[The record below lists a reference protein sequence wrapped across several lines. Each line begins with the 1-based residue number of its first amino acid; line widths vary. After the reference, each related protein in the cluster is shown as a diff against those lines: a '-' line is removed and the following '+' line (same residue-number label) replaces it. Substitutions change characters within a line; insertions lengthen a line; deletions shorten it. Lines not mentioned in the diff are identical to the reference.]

1 VSITVRPGAERGLS
15 RLTWLDSRHSFSFG
29 EYRDP
34 AHMGFRALRVL
45 NDDRVLGS
53 GGFSQHPH
61 RDMEILTWVVDGTLE
76 HADSMGNGSMIQTG
90 EAQLMTAGTGIT
102 HSEFNHSATEPVH
115 FLQIWF
121 LPDRLGLIPSYQQ
134 RSFADERTR
143 NALRLVATPDG
154 RDGSLVVH
162 QDVRASI
169 GRLDAGGSVAYEL
182 APGRHAW
189 LQVITGTITANGTP
203 LVEGDGV
210 AVSDEPRLTITSP
223 TGGDA
228 LLCDLA

>member
-1 VSITVRPGAERGLS
+1 MPITVRPSAERGLS
-15 RLTWLDSRHSFSFG
+15 RLTWLDSRHTFSFG

-34 AHMGFRALRVL
+34 AHVGFRSLRVL

-76 HADSMGNGSMIQTG
+76 HADSMGNGSMIHTG

-102 HSEFNHSATEPVH
+102 HSEFNHSANEPVR

-121 LPDRLGLIPSYQQ
+121 LPDRLGLVPSYQQ
-134 RSFADERTR
+134 RSFDDERTR
-143 NALRLVATPDG
+143 NTLRLVATPDG

-162 QDVRASI
+162 QDVLASI
-169 GRLDAGGSVAYEL
+169 GRLDAGCSLAYEL
-182 APGRHAW
+182 TPGRHAW
-189 LQVITGTITANGTP
+189 LQVITGTVTVNGTP

-210 AVSDEPRLTITSP
+210 AVSDEPRLAIASP
-223 TGGDA
+223 TGGEA